1 MSDFVP
7 GRPHWWQWPTVLSL
21 DAPAVALAWQWLMAR
36 TAGAALAPHHAFIL
50 AAAVWLVYAADRW
63 IEGFLV
69 APGTMLTQRHDFY
82 QRHRRPI
89 AVIWVVMLLAGGGT
103 ALRCLD
109 LHEIAAGLL
118 LLVPVLL
125 YLLSHQLLHRHH
137 PWRIPKELCVAVLFA
152 AGTACFSLVRVP
164 EAAARLAVP
173 LLLFGLLCFANCA
186 LISLWEDEVDRAHG
200 RTSLALQ
207 FPRARGL
214 VHGLPWIIALLG
226 AGFVWTGHANQREA
240 VLCGLAA
247 GLLLGGVD
255 LLHRHTGRQVAR
267 VLADLVL
274 LTPLVPWLASRGRF

>member
-1 MSDFVP
+1 
-7 GRPHWWQWPTVLSL
+7 
-21 DAPAVALAWQWLMAR
+21 
-36 TAGAALAPHHAFIL
+36 
-50 AAAVWLVYAADRW
+50 
-63 IEGFLV
+63 
-69 APGTMLTQRHDFY
+69 MLTQRHDFH

-89 AVIWVVMLLAGGGT
+89 AVIWAVVLLAGVGT

-109 LHEIAAGLL
+109 LREITAGLL

-152 AGTACFSLVRVP
+152 AGTACFSLVQVP
-164 EAAARLAVP
+164 AAANRLVVP
-173 LLLFGLLCFANCA
+173 LLLFGLLCLANCA

-207 FPRARGL
+207 LPRARGL
-214 VHGLPWIIALLG
+214 VHGLPWITALLA
-226 AGFVWTGHANQREA
+226 AGFVWTGHGGQRGA
-240 VLCGLAA
+240 ALCALAA

-255 LLHRHTGRQVAR
+255 LLHRHTGRQLAR